1 MKRLLAKNESL
12 VEELYWN
19 IHQDIID
26 KCKEKDREA
35 QFHLYKL
42 YSKSMY
48 NTCLRITGNT
58 AEAEDIIQE
67 AFLSAF
73 NKLDSYNGKVSF
85 GSWLKKIVINKS
97 LDSIKKKKRIVFET
111 VQDDYIE
118 DETTE
123 NETKISAQHLKYAL
137 SELQENY
144 KIIFS
149 LYYLEGYDHD
159 EIAEILKISTGA
171 SRVQLLRAK
180 NKLKIIISDIWKTN
194 GDI

>member
-1 MKRLLAKNESL
+1 M
-12 VEELYWN
+12 EEYYRN

-26 KCKEKDREA
+26 KCKNKDREA

-73 NKLDSYNGKVSF
+73 SKLYSYNGKVSF
-85 GSWLKKIVINKS
+85 GSWLKKIVINRS
-97 LDSIKKKKRIVFET
+97 LDSLKKNKKFVFEEVT
-111 VQDDYIE
+111 EDYQE

-123 NETKISAQHLKYAL
+123 NDIKITPQQLKYAL
-137 SELQENY
+137 DELHENY
-144 KIIFS
+144 RIIFN
-149 LYYLEGYDHD
+149 LYYLEGYDHE
-159 EIAEILKISTGA
+159 EIAEILNISSGT

-180 NKLKIIISDIWKTN
+180 NKLKTIISDIWKTN
-194 GDI
+194 GNI

>member
-1 MKRLLAKNESL
+1 MKSL
-12 VEELYWN
+12 VEKLYRN

-26 KCKEKDREA
+26 KCREKDREA

-48 NTCLRITGNT
+48 NTCLHITGDT

-85 GSWLKKIVINKS
+85 GSWLKKIVINRS
-97 LDSIKKKKRIVFET
+97 LDSIKKHKRLVFGEISE
-111 VQDDYIE
+111 DYTE

-123 NETKISAQHLKYAL
+123 TTENEANISAQHLKYAL
-137 SELQENY
+137 NELQENY

-159 EIAEILKISTGA
+159 EIAEILKISAGT

-180 NKLKIIISDIWKTN
+180 NKLKTIISDIWKTN
-194 GDI
+194 GNI